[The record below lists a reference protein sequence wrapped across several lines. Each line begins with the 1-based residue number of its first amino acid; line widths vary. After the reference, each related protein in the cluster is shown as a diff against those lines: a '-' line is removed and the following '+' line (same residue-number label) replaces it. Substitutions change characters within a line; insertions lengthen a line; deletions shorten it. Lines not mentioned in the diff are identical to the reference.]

1 VSGDHIGKVLEFLQQ
16 LGAMLLQIRTRV
28 TLETALREI
37 DETLSDDRHHQ
48 RPRAICLHCCDLT
61 MPVPIKRGE
70 PCCISCSPLQATSA
84 SPTASC
90 ISPWLPSARRIERTP
105 PTPSVRCSTRPRRS
119 SPALACA
126 FASQY
131 GRRHA
136 SGLPSPARRPSAPP
150 PRPLPRPHD
159 RRQNRTFLRYAM
171 SGGLTL

>member
-84 SPTASC
+84 SPIASC
-90 ISPWLPSARRIERTP
+90 ISPWLRSARRIERTP
-105 PTPSVRCSTRPRRS
+105 PRPSVRCSTKRRQS
-119 SPALACA
+119 SPD
-126 FASQY
+126 
-131 GRRHA
+131 GVRM
-136 SGLPSPARRPSAPP
+136 G
-150 PRPLPRPHD
+150 D
-159 RRQNRTFLRYAM
+159 
-171 SGGLTL
+171 